1 LPLGKDKDSLTM
13 QNFTLTEE
21 TKALAAGYVLDEL
34 DPEELVAFEQ
44 MLHADVAVQQEV
56 RELQMV
62 LGGLALDVPPLTP
75 PAHLRAKT
83 LAALGIDDSVL
94 DELEALPPS
103 QPFGQPFGQPQ
114 KASRPKIDWSKIT
127 ALFALLVTAVLVW
140 DNFRLR
146 QDLSLAQQQATPNVA
161 ATLLQRPNS
170 KLVSLTSPTAS
181 EASGTL
187 LFTPGKWQ
195 KVVVSAQN
203 LPPLPANQVYR
214 LWLNLNNQQTLY
226 CGEFQTNPNG
236 SISRPIQPPQ
246 VPPPGTKATGL
257 FVTVAQKEAAIA
269 PVGTRVLSGTI

>member
-1 LPLGKDKDSLTM
+1 M

-44 MLHADVAVQQEV
+44 MMQTDVAVQQEV
-56 RELQMV
+56 CELQMM
-62 LGGLALDVPPLTP
+62 LGSLALDVPQLTP

-83 LAALGIDDSVL
+83 LAALGVLDDSVL
-94 DELEALPPS
+94 DEIEALPL
-103 QPFGQPFGQPQ
+103 GQPQ
-114 KASRPKIDWSKIT
+114 KVSRPKIDWSKIT

-146 QDLSLAQQQATPNVA
+146 QDLSLAQQQTTPNVA

-203 LPPLPANQVYR
+203 LPPLPADQVYR
-214 LWLNLNNQQTLY
+214 LWLNLNNQQTIY

-269 PVGTRVLSGTI
+269 PTGTRVLSGTI

>member
-1 LPLGKDKDSLTM
+1 M

-44 MLHADVAVQQEV
+44 IMHTDIAVQQEV
-56 RELQMV
+56 RDLQMM
-62 LGGLALDVPPLTP
+62 LSGLALDVPQLTP

-83 LAALGIDDSVL
+83 LAALGIDESML
-94 DELEALPPS
+94 DELEALPLS
-103 QPFGQPFGQPQ
+103 QLSLSQPQ
-114 KASRPKIDWSKIT
+114 KASRSKIDWSKIT
-127 ALFALLVTAVLVW
+127 ALFALLATAVLVW
-140 DNFRLR
+140 DNLRLR
-146 QDLSLAQQQATPNVA
+146 QDLSLAQQQTTPNVA

-181 EASGTL
+181 DASGTL

-203 LPPLPANQVYR
+203 LPPLPADQVYR

-226 CGEFQTNPNG
+226 CGEFQTNSDG

-269 PVGTRVLSGTI
+269 PTGNRVLSGTI